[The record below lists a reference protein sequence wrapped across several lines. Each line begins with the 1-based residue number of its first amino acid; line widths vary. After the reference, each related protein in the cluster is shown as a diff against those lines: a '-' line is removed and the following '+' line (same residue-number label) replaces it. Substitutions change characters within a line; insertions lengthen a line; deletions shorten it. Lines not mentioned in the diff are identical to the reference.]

1 MAAILPEGSWI
12 RPINHD
18 PNHRP
23 MARSK
28 TSLGWLKRHV
38 NDPYVK
44 QAQKDGYRS
53 RASYKLLEV
62 QEKYKLIRPGMSVVD
77 LGAAPGGWSQVT
89 SRLIG
94 GQGRLIASD
103 ILEMDSIPDV
113 TFIQGDFTEDAV
125 LAQILEAVGNSQ
137 VDLVISDMA
146 PNMSGTPEVDMPK
159 AMFLC
164 ELALDLAERIL
175 KPGGN
180 FVIKIF
186 QGEGFDVYLKDA
198 RKKFDKIQMIKPDSS
213 RGSSRE
219 QYMLAWGYRGRSE

>member
-1 MAAILPEGSWI
+1 
-12 RPINHD
+12 
-18 PNHRP
+18 

-28 TSLGWLKRHV
+28 TSHNWLKEHF
-38 NDPYVK
+38 DDKYVK
-44 QAQKDGYRS
+44 MAQKDGYRS
-53 RASYKLLEV
+53 RASYKLLEI
-62 QEKYKLIRPGMSVVD
+62 QEKDKIIHPGMTVID

-125 LAQILEAVGNSQ
+125 LAQILEAVGNTQ

-146 PNMSGTPEVDMPK
+146 PNMSGLSAVDMPR

-164 ELALDLAERIL
+164 ELALDLAGRVL
-175 KPGGN
+175 RPGGD
-180 FVIKIF
+180 FLIKVF
-186 QGEGFDVYLKDA
+186 QGEGFDVYHKDI
-198 RKKFDKIQMIKPDSS
+198 RKLFDKVQMRKPLSS
-213 RGSSRE
+213 RDRSRE
-219 QYMLAWGYRGRSE
+219 QYLLGRGFKGIEGAASDERL

>member
-1 MAAILPEGSWI
+1 M
-12 RPINHD
+12 
-18 PNHRP
+18 
-23 MARSK
+23 
-28 TSLGWLKRHV
+28 
-38 NDPYVK
+38 
-44 QAQKDGYRS
+44 
-53 RASYKLLEV
+53 LEI
-62 QEKYKLIRPGMSVVD
+62 QEKYRLIRPGMSVID

-113 TFIQGDFTEDAV
+113 TFIRGDFTQDEV
-125 LAQILEAVGNSQ
+125 LAQILEAVGNSH

-146 PNMSGTPEVDMPK
+146 PNMSGTPAVDMPK

-164 ELALDLAERIL
+164 ELALDLATRVL
-175 KPGGN
+175 KPGGD

-198 RKKFDKIQMIKPDSS
+198 RKKFDKVIMLKPDSS
-213 RGSSRE
+213 RDRSRE
-219 QYMLAWGYRGRSE
+219 QYMLARGYRGE

>member
-1 MAAILPEGSWI
+1 
-12 RPINHD
+12 
-18 PNHRP
+18 

-28 TSLGWLKRHV
+28 TSHNWLKEHFD
-38 NDPYVK
+38 DPYVK
-44 QAQKDGYRS
+44 MAQKDGYRS
-53 RASYKLLEV
+53 RASYKLLEI
-62 QEKYKLIRPGMSVVD
+62 QEKDRLIRPGMTVID

-125 LAQILEAVGNSQ
+125 LAQILEAVGNTQ

-146 PNMSGTPEVDMPK
+146 PNMSGLAAVDMPR

-164 ELALDLAERIL
+164 ELSLDLAGRVL
-175 KPGGN
+175 RPGGD
-180 FVIKIF
+180 FLVKIF
-186 QGEGFDVYLKDA
+186 QGDGFDAFHKSV
-198 RKKFDKIQMIKPDSS
+198 RQVFDKVQMRKPAAS
-213 RGSSRE
+213 RDRSRE
-219 QYMLAWGYRGRSE
+219 QYLLGRGFRGIKGAESVERL

>member
-1 MAAILPEGSWI
+1 
-12 RPINHD
+12 
-18 PNHRP
+18 

-62 QEKYKLIRPGMSVVD
+62 QEKYKLIRPGMTVVD

-113 TFIQGDFTEDAV
+113 TFIQGDFTQDEV
-125 LAQILEAVGNSQ
+125 LAQILDAVGNSQ

-146 PNMSGTPEVDMPK
+146 PNMSGTPAVDMPK

-164 ELALDLAERIL
+164 QLALDLAARIL

-180 FVIKIF
+180 FVIKVF
-186 QGEGFDVYLKDA
+186 QGEGFDAYVKDA
-198 RKKFDKIQMIKPDSS
+198 RQKFDKVQMIKPDSS

>member
-1 MAAILPEGSWI
+1 
-12 RPINHD
+12 
-18 PNHRP
+18 

-186 QGEGFDVYLKDA
+186 QGEGFDTYLKDA

>member
-1 MAAILPEGSWI
+1 M
-12 RPINHD
+12 
-18 PNHRP
+18 PNG
-23 MARSK
+23 AFQDK
-28 TSLGWLKRHV
+28 LGWLKRHV

-53 RASYKLLEV
+53 RASYKLLEI
-62 QEKYKLIRPGMSVVD
+62 QEKYKLIRSGMSVVD

-113 TFIQGDFTEDAV
+113 TFIQGDFTEDEV
-125 LAQILEAVGNSQ
+125 LARILEAVGNSQ

-213 RGSSRE
+213 PWQLPRAIYAGLGLPR
-219 QYMLAWGYRGRSE
+219 W

>member
-1 MAAILPEGSWI
+1 
-12 RPINHD
+12 
-18 PNHRP
+18 

-28 TSLGWLKRHV
+28 TSLGWLKEHF

-44 QAQKDGYRS
+44 KAQKDGYRS
-53 RASYKLLEV
+53 RASYKLLEI
-62 QEKYKLIRPGMSVVD
+62 QEKYRLIRPGMSVID

-113 TFIQGDFTEDAV
+113 TFIQGDFSQDEV
-125 LAQILEAVGNSQ
+125 LAQILEAVGNSH

-146 PNMSGTPEVDMPK
+146 PNMSGTPAVDMPK

-164 ELALDLAERIL
+164 ELALDLATRVL
-175 KPGGN
+175 KPGGD
-180 FVIKIF
+180 FLIKIF

-198 RKKFDKIQMIKPDSS
+198 RKKFDKVQMLKPDSS
-213 RGSSRE
+213 RDRSRE
-219 QYMLAWGYRGRSE
+219 QYMLGRGYKGE

>member
-1 MAAILPEGSWI
+1 
-12 RPINHD
+12 
-18 PNHRP
+18 

-53 RASYKLLEV
+53 RASYKLLEI
-62 QEKYKLIRPGMSVVD
+62 QEKYKLIRPGMNVVD

-113 TFIQGDFTEDAV
+113 TFIHGDFTEDAV

>member
-1 MAAILPEGSWI
+1 
-12 RPINHD
+12 
-18 PNHRP
+18 

-62 QEKYKLIRPGMSVVD
+62 QEKYKLIRPGMSVID

-113 TFIQGDFTEDAV
+113 TFIHGDFTQDEV
-125 LAQILEAVGNSQ
+125 LARILEAVGNSQ

-146 PNMSGTPEVDMPK
+146 PNMSGTPAVDMPK

-180 FVIKIF
+180 FLIKIF
-186 QGEGFDVYLKDA
+186 QGEGFDTYLKDA
-198 RKKFDKIQMIKPDSS
+198 RQKFDKVQMIKPDSS
-213 RGSSRE
+213 RDSSRE
-219 QYMLAWGYRGRSE
+219 QYMLAWGYRGSSE

>member
-1 MAAILPEGSWI
+1 
-12 RPINHD
+12 
-18 PNHRP
+18 

-113 TFIQGDFTEDAV
+113 TFIQGDFTQDEV

-146 PNMSGTPEVDMPK
+146 PNMSGTPAVDMPK

-180 FVIKIF
+180 FLIKIF
-186 QGEGFDVYLKDA
+186 QGEGFDTYLKDV
-198 RKKFDKIQMIKPDSS
+198 RRKFDKVQMIKPDSS
-213 RGSSRE
+213 RDSSRE
-219 QYMLAWGYRGRSE
+219 QYMLAWGYRGHSE

>member
-1 MAAILPEGSWI
+1 
-12 RPINHD
+12 
-18 PNHRP
+18 

-94 GQGRLIASD
+94 GEGRLIASD

-113 TFIQGDFTEDAV
+113 TFIQGDFTQDEV

-164 ELALDLAERIL
+164 ELALDLAARIL

-180 FVIKIF
+180 FVIKVF
-186 QGEGFDVYLKDA
+186 QGEGFDAYVKDV
-198 RKKFDKIQMIKPDSS
+198 RQKFDKVQMIKPDSS

>member
-1 MAAILPEGSWI
+1 
-12 RPINHD
+12 
-18 PNHRP
+18 

-53 RASYKLLEV
+53 RASYKLLEI
-62 QEKYKLIRPGMSVVD
+62 QEKYKLIRPGMNVVD

-89 SRLIG
+89 SRVIG
-94 GQGRLIASD
+94 DKGRLIASD

-113 TFIQGDFTEDAV
+113 TFIQGDFTEDTV

-219 QYMLAWGYRGRSE
+219 QYMLAWGYRGSGE

>member
-1 MAAILPEGSWI
+1 
-12 RPINHD
+12 
-18 PNHRP
+18 

-113 TFIQGDFTEDAV
+113 TFIQGDFTSDEV

-180 FVIKIF
+180 FLIKIF
-186 QGEGFDVYLKDA
+186 QGEGFDTYLKDA

-219 QYMLAWGYRGRSE
+219 QYMLAWGYRGGSV

>member
-1 MAAILPEGSWI
+1 
-12 RPINHD
+12 
-18 PNHRP
+18 

-62 QEKYKLIRPGMSVVD
+62 QEKYKLIRPGMTVVD

-113 TFIQGDFTEDAV
+113 TFIQGDFTQDEV
-125 LAQILEAVGNSQ
+125 LAQILDAVGNSP

-146 PNMSGTPEVDMPK
+146 PNMSGTPAVDMPK

-164 ELALDLAERIL
+164 ELALDLAARIL

-180 FVIKIF
+180 FVIKVF
-186 QGEGFDVYLKDA
+186 QGEGFDAYVKDA
-198 RKKFDKIQMIKPDSS
+198 RQKFDKVQMIKPDSS